1 MKVRDCYQ
9 NVTPGVDLVSV
20 DTSIEDLIDI
30 ISANT
35 ASRSAFVVDD
45 NERLVGIISIREVIE
60 ILGAKYLKKRSFGLA
75 HGILAK
81 IAADIMRD
89 AEFVDID
96 DDLEEALKIAVL
108 HKFDDIP
115 VVENGKVVG
124 DVDCFELV
132 KGIKEEHKKARRK
145 LEKKGRGS

>member
-1 MKVRDCYQ
+1 MKVRDCFQ
-9 NVTPGVDLVSV
+9 NVTPDVDLVSV
-20 DTSIEDLIDI
+20 DTSIEDIIEI

-35 ASRSAFVVDD
+35 ASRSVFVVDED
-45 NERLVGIISIREVIE
+45 EKLVGIISIREVIE
-60 ILGAKYLKKRSFGLA
+60 ILGAKYLKNRSFRLA

-81 IAADIMRD
+81 TAADIMRD

-96 DDLEEALKIAVL
+96 DDLEEALKISVL
-108 HKFDDIP
+108 HDFDDIP

-132 KGIKEEHKKARRK
+132 KGIREEHKKIQRRM
-145 LEKKGRGS
+145 EKKDKES

>member
-9 NVTPGVDLVSV
+9 NVTPGVDLVSA

-45 NERLVGIISIREVIE
+45 DERLVGIISIREVIE

-81 IAADIMRD
+81 TAADIMRD

-108 HKFDDIP
+108 HRFDDIP

-145 LEKKGRGS
+145 LEKKDKGH